1 MKIGVYLRDSLPEE
15 GGAHTF
21 ESAVAQ
27 QLSELNG
34 EHTFVV
40 LAEQNI
46 RCSLPVIRLKRTI
59 LHGVANRV
67 CLALSRPFLFDRG
80 AALRKHGIDL
90 IYSPGPNTPCH
101 GIPYVVTCW
110 DLQHRLQPFFPEVS
124 NVRIAGM
131 SGWDHRERHF
141 RTVLPRAS
149 CVITGTDVGKSEVIH
164 FYQLAPERVAVIPFF
179 APTKLHHCAP
189 QKPSWLP
196 EGRFFVYPAQFW
208 PHKNHRTLIDALKRL
223 HDQGFDD
230 VRLVLPGA
238 DKPEEFGTMKAVRS
252 AAEKLSLTKSVFTP
266 GFVSDCELRWLY
278 ENAVGL
284 AFVSHFGPDNL
295 PPLEAASLGC
305 PVIAADV
312 NGAREQLG
320 DAAVF
325 VNATDVDSVADALIS
340 VLSDSSLRDSLV
352 AAGRKLVA
360 ARTLKNYANKLDDV
374 FDELAS
380 FRFFER

>member
-1 MKIGVYLRDSLPEE
+1 MKIGIYLRDSPPED

-21 ESAVAQ
+21 ESAVVQ

-40 LAEQNI
+40 LAEHNVQ
-46 RCSLPVIRLKRTI
+46 CSLPVIRLKRTI
-59 LHGVANRV
+59 LHRVANRV
-67 CLALSRPFLFDRG
+67 CLALSRPFLFDLG
-80 AALRKHGIDL
+80 AELRKSGIDL
-90 IYSPGPNTPCH
+90 IYSPGPNRPCQ

-124 NVRIAGM
+124 NVRIANM
-131 SGWDHRERHF
+131 SGWDHRERHY
-141 RTVLPRAS
+141 RTLLPRAS
-149 CVITGTDVGKSEVIH
+149 CVITGTEVGKSEVTH

-179 APTKLHHCAP
+179 APTKLHCCPP

-208 PHKNHRTLIDALKRL
+208 PHKNHRTLIDALKKL
-223 HDQGFDD
+223 HDRGFND

-238 DKPEEFGTMKAVRS
+238 DKPKEFGTMKSVRS
-252 AAEKLSLTKSVFTP
+252 AAEELNLSKSVFTP

-325 VNATDVDSVADALIS
+325 VKATNVESVADALVS
-340 VLSDSSLRDSLV
+340 VLSDSTLRDSLV
-352 AAGRKLVA
+352 TAGRKLVA
-360 ARTLKNYANKLDDV
+360 ARTLKNYADKLVDV

>member
-1 MKIGVYLRDSLPEE
+1 MKIGVYLRDPLPEE

-21 ESAVAQ
+21 ESAVVQ
-27 QLSELNG
+27 QLSELSG
-34 EHTFVV
+34 KHTFVV

-46 RCSLPVIRLKRTI
+46 ECLLPVIRLKRSI
-59 LHGVANRV
+59 LHGVANRI
-67 CLALSRPFLFDRG
+67 CRALSRPLLFER
-80 AALRKHGIDL
+80 AEELRKSGIDL
-90 IYSPGPNTPCH
+90 IYSPGPSTPCQ

-124 NVRIAGM
+124 NVRYATM
-131 SGWDHRERHF
+131 SGWDQRERHF
-141 RTVLPRAS
+141 RTILPRAS
-149 CVITGTDVGKSEVIH
+149 CVITGTEVGKSEVTH
-164 FYQLAPERVAVIPFF
+164 FFQLAPERVAVIPFF
-179 APTKLHHCAP
+179 APTKLHCCHS

-208 PHKNHRTLIDALKRL
+208 PHKNHRTLIDALKKL
-223 HDQGFDD
+223 HDRGFND

-238 DKPEEFGTMKAVRS
+238 DKPKEFGTMKSVRS
-252 AAEKLSLTKSVFTP
+252 AAEKLNLSKSVFTP
-266 GFVSDCELRWLY
+266 GFVSNSELRWLY

-284 AFVSHFGPDNL
+284 AFLSHFGPDNL

-320 DAAVF
+320 NAAVF
-325 VNATDVDSVADALIS
+325 VRATNVDSVAEALVS
-340 VLSDSSLRDSLV
+340 VLSNSSLRDSLT
-352 AAGRKLVA
+352 AAGRQLVA
-360 ARTLKNYANKLDDV
+360 ARTLKNYANKLIDV